1 MISSAIVQSAI
12 VLMNRRMKTD
22 RRVIRFVSVCSSVA
36 GMHMH
41 HLGGTNLVQARMS
54 SVLAQYDCA
63 AGCVECVGSGSSCLF
78 QPLQRP
84 SANGRESRLAS
95 QWQAVVLSLFQL
107 GPVRRQGPR
116 PERREEPSGRSL
128 WSFRF
133 RPTLSLFRPT
143 SSLFHPTH

>member
-63 AGCVECVGSGSSCLF
+63 AGFVECVVLWHNVGRRS
-78 QPLQRP
+78 QR
-84 SANGRESRLAS
+84 
-95 QWQAVVLSLFQL
+95 
-107 GPVRRQGPR
+107 RRSPALR
-116 PERREEPSGRSL
+116 K
-128 WSFRF
+128 
-133 RPTLSLFRPT
+133 
-143 SSLFHPTH
+143 